1 MDGKRKILS
10 RYKFS
15 FFVLISVSGI
25 QGVPKKG
32 TNSKR
37 KPHQKLSAIGPN
49 FPIDMT
55 WERLSLLNLLVRND
69 KIQFPDTKGAGYW

>member
-37 KPHQKLSAIGPN
+37 KPHQKLSAIGQN